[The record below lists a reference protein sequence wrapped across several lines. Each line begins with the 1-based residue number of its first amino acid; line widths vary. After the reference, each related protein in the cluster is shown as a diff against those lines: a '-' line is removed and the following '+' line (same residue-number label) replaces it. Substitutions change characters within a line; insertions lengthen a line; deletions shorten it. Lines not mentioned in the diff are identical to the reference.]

1 MAQILIKLYTTLR
14 LRLKKEQ
21 VWVDARTAAD
31 AVREVAEQ
39 GGPET
44 AKTLFEDDGRTVR
57 NEFVLALDSDILD
70 RRNLKA
76 VKLKEGMVL
85 HIFPPISGG

>member
-21 VWVDARTAAD
+21 LWVEGKTAAD
-31 AVREVAEQ
+31 ALRRVAEQ
-39 GGPET
+39 GGPEV
-44 AKTLFEDDGRTVR
+44 AKVLFDPDGRTVR

-70 RRNLKA
+70 RRTLAK

>member
-1 MAQILIKLYTTLR
+1 M
-14 LRLKKEQ
+14 
-21 VWVDARTAAD
+21 WVEGKTAAD
-31 AVREVAEQ
+31 AVARVAEQ
-39 GGPET
+39 GGPEVE
-44 AKTLFEDDGRTVR
+44 KVLFDPDGKTVR

-70 RRNLKA
+70 RKRLKS